1 MLQAVR
7 SEVQKRLPKEWS
19 EEEIAQLTELWE
31 QLKNDDGN
39 SLKEKK
45 RKKNNCELLVQHF
58 IQQKTEPKREEYI
71 SHGNIYTLNI
81 EYF

>member
-39 SLKEKK
+39 SLKKK
-45 RKKNNCELLVQHF
+45 ERKTTNYLCKILSNKKQ
-58 IQQKTEPKREEYI
+58 PKREEYI
-71 SHGNIYTLNI
+71 SYISVYILL
-81 EYF
+81 

>member
-45 RKKNNCELLVQHF
+45 RKKNNCELLVQRF
-58 IQQKTEPKREEYI
+58 IQRKTRREEYI